1 MPAKPDTMKP
11 QLHIILL
18 FLFACGAMISSAQTP
33 LQVVTKTIE
42 QTLAYQPGYE
52 VNIEGEKAEI
62 IVETW
67 DNNSV
72 QVILELVAKHPDR
85 KIAERDIAA
94 MKYSIDQHGKMIYF
108 RNYISPDIG
117 KPKPESQ
124 IKAIYT
130 IHMPEDCPVY
140 LKNYFGNA
148 TISQL
153 NNLVRLQSEFGKIFL
168 EDLSGDLFIQ
178 TRFGDIFGERI
189 SGNLQIDA
197 RRSDITL
204 REISGSCDIKST
216 YGIIKLFSDE
226 RLLKLNIEAE
236 KSDVYF
242 FDPQPT
248 VYGYALT
255 AHYGSITVPADLKM
269 NYLENTSSMKRAVFT
284 PGKERASISVKISFG
299 DIVIRNP

>member
-1 MPAKPDTMKP
+1 MK
-11 QLHIILL
+11 LHIPT
-18 FLFACGAMISSAQTP
+18 FLVFPFLIGALASGAQTP

-42 QTLAYQPGYE
+42 QTLPYQLGYE

-67 DNNSV
+67 ENNSV

-117 KPKPESQ
+117 QPKPESQ

-130 IHMPEDCPVY
+130 IHLPENCPVY

-148 TISQL
+148 TISHL
-153 NNLVRLQSEFGKIFL
+153 NNLLRLQSEFGKIFL

-178 TRFGDIFGERI
+178 TRFGDVFGERI

-204 REISGSCDIKST
+204 REVSGTCDIKST
-216 YGIIKLFSDE
+216 YGVIKLFSDDS
-226 RLLKLNIEAE
+226 LLKLNIEAE

-242 FDPQPT
+242 FDPHPT
-248 VYGYALT
+248 AYGYALT
-255 AHYGSITVPADLKM
+255 AHYGSITVPTDLKM
-269 NYLENTSSMKRAVFT
+269 NFLENTSSMKRATFT
-284 PGKERASISVKISFG
+284 PARERASISVKISFG

>member
-1 MPAKPDTMKP
+1 MK
-11 QLHIILL
+11 LHLPTIQVFFLL
-18 FLFACGAMISSAQTP
+18 LGVLNAYAQTP

-42 QTLAYQPGYE
+42 QSLPYQMGCE

-67 DNNSV
+67 DKSTV
-72 QVILELVAKHPDR
+72 EVILELVAKHPDR
-85 KIAERDIAA
+85 KIAERDIEA

-117 KPKPESQ
+117 QPKPESQ

-130 IHMPEDCPVY
+130 IHLPEDCPVY

-148 TISQL
+148 TIS
-153 NNLVRLQSEFGKIFL
+153 NLSNLLRLQSEFGKIFL

-178 TRFGDIFGERI
+178 SRFGDIFGERI

-204 REISGSCDIKST
+204 REVSGTCDIKST

-242 FDPQPT
+242 FDPHPT
-248 VYGYALT
+248 AYGYALT
-255 AHYGSITVPADLKM
+255 AHYGSITVPTDLKM
-269 NYLENTSSMKRAVFT
+269 NYLENTSAMKRATFT
-284 PGKERASISVKISFG
+284 PARERASISVKISFG

>member
-1 MPAKPDTMKP
+1 MK
-11 QLHIILL
+11 LHLPTFLVFLL
-18 FLFACGAMISSAQTP
+18 LPGAWTASAQTP

-42 QTLAYQPGYE
+42 QTLPYQMGYE

-67 DNNSV
+67 DKSTV
-72 QVILELVAKHPDR
+72 EVILELVAKHPNR

-117 KPKPESQ
+117 QPKPESQ

-130 IHMPEDCPVY
+130 IHLPEECPVY

-148 TISQL
+148 TISNL
-153 NNLVRLQSEFGKIFL
+153 NNLLRLQSEFGKIYL

-178 TRFGDIFGERI
+178 SRFGDIYGERI

-204 REISGSCDIKST
+204 REVSGTCDIKST

-242 FDPQPT
+242 FDPHPT
-248 VYGYALT
+248 AYGYALT
-255 AHYGSITVPADLKM
+255 AHYGSITVPTDLKM
-269 NYLENTSSMKRAVFT
+269 NYLENTSAMKRATFT
-284 PGKERASISVKISFG
+284 PARERASISVKISFG